1 MARIRVALD
10 NFFDESPTNL
20 TKYLEQQMHFKAGFD
35 KKQEYIPESFY
46 CFFFAQVKPQFQF
59 PPVVDSCL
67 KSGNGYRMNFG
78 RQPRTA

>member
-35 KKQEYIPESFY
+35 KKQEYISKMERRANSSDVAAVSSAGGP
-46 CFFFAQVKPQFQF
+46 CFGEKP
-59 PPVVDSCL
+59 
-67 KSGNGYRMNFG
+67 RMINYSW
-78 RQPRTA
+78 